1 MDVDELKSQVEHIMN
16 SLEDVKDNPVVGGFV
31 PPYIGGGE
39 IKLVII
45 GQDPTVKNPMSR
57 SKIAYTLNLDKK
69 GALRSYVEKIAECLS
84 ISMDNVYATNLFK
97 YFYTVP
103 PANYFEILKNHL
115 PQNLELLNK
124 EISDLSI
131 SVDCPIITLGEPVL
145 QLLLEENS
153 VSGKEKKVRYY
164 WDYNSTTRSSSRNF
178 RFVEESKSALSLK
191 FYPFCHQPSIR
202 KQFYKDWLK
211 DYISFVK
218 ENSPIRK

>member
-16 SLEDVKDNPVVGGFV
+16 SLEDLKDNPIVGGFV

-69 GALRSYVEKIAECLS
+69 GASRSYVEKIAECLS

-103 PANYFEILKNHL
+103 PANYFKILKNHQ

-145 QLLLEENS
+145 QLLLEENG
-153 VSGKEKKVRYY
+153 VSGKEKRF
-164 WDYNSTTRSSSRNF
+164 DIIGTTTRRQGLLAGTFVLWIYRKVQYLRKSIHSATSRVCGSSF
-178 RFVEESKSALSLK
+178 IK
-191 FYPFCHQPSIR
+191 IG
-202 KQFYKDWLK
+202 
-211 DYISFVK
+211 
-218 ENSPIRK
+218 